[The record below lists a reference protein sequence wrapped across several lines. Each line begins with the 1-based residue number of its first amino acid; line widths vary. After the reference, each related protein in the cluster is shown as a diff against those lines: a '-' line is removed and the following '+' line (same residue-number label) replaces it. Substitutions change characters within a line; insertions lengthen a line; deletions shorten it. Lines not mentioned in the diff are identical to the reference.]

1 MMWLDLYRKHLEARL
16 LAPASVR
23 HHALTLSLFA
33 RWMGERDLRDAT
45 LQTLLDYH
53 AHLSAK
59 RRADG
64 TDISVTYRN
73 RQLRI
78 VVNFCAFLH
87 GRGKLLVDP
96 GADFPVL
103 HKPQRLPRGV
113 LTHAQT
119 LRLLAQPNTQTLTG
133 YRDRA
138 ALETLYSCG
147 LRGLE
152 LCKLTIYDLDL
163 SARTLRVLRGKGGKD
178 RLVPIGATAANYVRE
193 YLAEV
198 RPLLLS
204 RSRGASRTGGKSDVD
219 RLFLNQQGR
228 ALDTNALRR
237 IVRRHA
243 KAADLPATTTPHSL
257 RHACA
262 TEMLRGGASVRHV
275 QELLGHS
282 HLTTT
287 QIYTRVVPVDLQ
299 RVHAATSPSERRRK
313 LHAPTF
319 DLRGFRDQKNHA
331 RFYKRR
337 AS

>member
-1 MMWLDLYRKHLEARL
+1 VTAWLDLYRKHLEARL
-16 LAPASVR
+16 LAPSSVR
-23 HHALTLSLFA
+23 HHALALSLFA
-33 RWMGERDLRDAT
+33 RWMAERDLRDAT

-53 AHLSAK
+53 THLAAK

-64 TDISVTYRN
+64 AQTTVTYRN

-87 GRGKLLVDP
+87 ERGKLLVDP

-119 LRLLAQPNTQTLTG
+119 LRLLAQPNTQTLLG
-133 YRDRA
+133 YRDHTI
-138 ALETLYSCG
+138 LETLYSCG
-147 LRGLE
+147 LRALE
-152 LCKLTIYDLDL
+152 LCRLTIYDLDL

-193 YLAEV
+193 YLAQV
-198 RPLLLS
+198 RPLLLA
-204 RSRGASRTGGKSDVD
+204 RSRAKSDVD

-237 IVRRHA
+237 LVRRHA
-243 KAADLPATTTPHSL
+243 RAADLPATTTPHSL

-299 RVHAATSPSERRRK
+299 RVHTATAPSERRRK
-313 LHAPTF
+313 LDAPTF

-337 AS
+337 TT

>member
-1 MMWLDLYRKHLEARL
+1 MNAWLDLYRKHLEARL

-23 HHALTLSLFA
+23 HHALTLSLFT
-33 RWMGERDLRDAT
+33 RWMGGRDLRDAT

-53 AHLSAK
+53 EHLAKK

-64 TDISVTYRN
+64 AALGVSYRN

-87 GRGKLLVDP
+87 ERGKLLVDP

-113 LTHAQT
+113 LTHPQT
-119 LRLLAQPNTQTLTG
+119 LRLLAQPDTQTLTG

-178 RLVPIGATAANYVRE
+178 RLVPIGTVAAGYVRE

-198 RPLLLS
+198 RPLLLA
-204 RSRGASRTGGKSDVD
+204 RSRAKSDVD
-219 RLFLNQQGR
+219 KLFLNQQGR

-237 IVRRHA
+237 IIRRHA
-243 KAADLPATTTPHSL
+243 KAADLPTTTTPHSL

-275 QELLGHS
+275 QELLGHA

-299 RVHAATSPSERRRK
+299 RVHAATAPSERRRK
-313 LHAPTF
+313 LDAPTF

-331 RFYKRR
+331 RFCKRR
-337 AS
+337 AT

>member
-1 MMWLDLYRKHLEARL
+1 MTWLDLYRKHLEARL
-16 LAPASVR
+16 LAPSSVR
-23 HHALTLSLFA
+23 HHQLALSLFA

-64 TDISVTYRN
+64 AALGVGYRN
-73 RQLRI
+73 RSLWI
-78 VVNFCAFLH
+78 VCNYCAFLH
-87 GRGKLLVDP
+87 ERGKLLVNP
-96 GADFPVL
+96 AADFPRL
-103 HKPQRLPRGV
+103 RKPQRLPKGV
-113 LTHAQT
+113 LTHAQV
-119 LRLLAQPNTQTLTG
+119 LRLLAQPDVSTLLG

-138 ALETLYSCG
+138 LLETLYSCG

-163 SARTLRVLRGKGGKD
+163 SARTLLVRCGKWNKD
-178 RLVPIGATAANYVRE
+178 RLVPIGAVAANYVRE
-193 YLAEV
+193 YLAEI
-198 RPLLLS
+198 RPRLLA
-204 RSRGASRTGGKSDVD
+204 RSRGKSAVD

-237 IVRRHA
+237 LVRRHA
-243 KAADLPATTTPHSL
+243 RAADLPVTTTPHSL

-282 HLTTT
+282 TLITT
-287 QIYTRVVPVDLQ
+287 QVYTRVVPVDVQ
-299 RVHAATSPSERRRK
+299 RVHHETAPSERRRK
-313 LHAPTF
+313 LDAPVF
-319 DLRGFRDQKNHA
+319 DLRGFRDKKNKVRLYHRPRSA
-331 RFYKRR
+331 G
-337 AS
+337 S